1 MSRRGF
7 ILVALIVLLVA
18 IMFFSNRPDPEPETR
33 PLQEA
38 AAVQIDRVINEG
50 QSAWLFFRTSTCPAC
65 VELKRSFD
73 SLQPDYEGRVVFID
87 INLDEEGNRELGR
100 EYRIG
105 YVPQTFII
113 DADGEIIYQM
123 VGNIPIT
130 DLRRE
135 LDRVSQ

>member
-50 QSAWLFFRTSTCPAC
+50 
-65 VELKRSFD
+65 
-73 SLQPDYEGRVVFID
+73 
-87 INLDEEGNRELGR
+87 
-100 EYRIG
+100 
-105 YVPQTFII
+105 
-113 DADGEIIYQM
+113 
-123 VGNIPIT
+123 
-130 DLRRE
+130 
-135 LDRVSQ
+135 